1 MNFTTKWIIYIIYK
15 LQIIFWSLLI
25 LSLFIKLNIILIL
38 YITLYV
44 FIYLSSFIL
53 KFVHGRNIIFEFE
66 LFNSLA

>member
-1 MNFTTKWIIYIIYK
+1 MNFTTKWIIYIINK
-15 LQIIFWSLLI
+15 LRIIFWSLF

-53 KFVHGRNIIFEFE
+53 KFVHGRNIIFEFDS
-66 LFNSLA
+66 FII